1 MAEAGGQES
10 VSSTEDMRGTAK
22 RPTAFLSYARADQT
36 QATKLAKAL
45 EGAGLDVWW
54 DALIEGGAAFA
65 KSIEA
70 ALESCDA
77 VVVVWSRTSV
87 ASDWVLDEAAKGR
100 DLRKLVP
107 ISLDGTLP
115 PLGFRQYH
123 SIDLSG
129 WQGHS
134 AAAEIVAVVR
144 GIAAAASQAGH
155 RPRAAASAQTSAH
168 AITRRGVLVAAVGTA
183 LAGAAGIV
191 TWQQGLIGSRRAA
204 SSNSVAV
211 LPFRNLSGDESQA
224 YFSDGLSEELR
235 ATLARN
241 AHLLVMAQASSATFR
256 DRKDDAVTIAAKL
269 GVAYLLDG
277 SVRRSGDIVRV
288 AADLIDGLTGFSR
301 WSQIFERAM
310 HDIFAVQSEIASTVA
325 AALVAQIM
333 PGGEPSG
340 GDAPTASGGT
350 TNFAAYDAYLR
361 GRALY
366 DLSVDEAS
374 ERAAL
379 AQFDAAI
386 AADPNYAAAHA
397 ARARSL
403 TVIANQYGQVGQ
415 LAGFYDAAIAS
426 AQRAIAIA
434 PDLADAHST
443 LGFTLFQG
451 RLDARA
457 AREPFERSRQLGAG
471 EATVMA
477 RYAQY
482 SARTGRQ
489 REAAEAIQRALLLDP
504 LNPLIHRAAGS
515 IEYAARNYDASI
527 PPVRKALELNPGV
540 SRANA
545 AIGDALLMLGRLQNA
560 RAAYAAEPVADFR
573 LTGAAIVEHR
583 LGNAAAARAAMAKLV
598 ADLGDRVL
606 YQQAQI
612 LAQWGDR
619 DASIARLE
627 RALEVGDSG
636 LIYAR
641 NDPLLDPLRND
652 PRFAQLLTSI
662 GFD

>member
-1 MAEAGGQES
+1 M
-10 VSSTEDMRGTAK
+10 SSTEDMRAGVK
-22 RPTAFLSYARADQT
+22 RLTAFLSYARADQA

-45 EGAGLDVWW
+45 EESGLDVWW
-54 DALIEGGAAFA
+54 DALMEGGAAFA

-77 VVVVWSRTSV
+77 VVVVWSKTSV
-87 ASDWVLDEAAKGR
+87 ASDWVLDEAVSGR

-107 ISLDGTLP
+107 VSLDGTLP

-123 SIDLSG
+123 SIDLSR
-129 WQGHS
+129 WQGNP
-134 AAAEIVAVVR
+134 AAAEIAGVVR
-144 GIAAAASQAGH
+144 GIAAAAGQAVDRSSTTAG
-155 RPRAAASAQTSAH
+155 AQDSAH
-168 AITRRGVLVAAVGTA
+168 AYTRRGVLVAAVGTA

-191 TWQQGLIGSRRAA
+191 TWQQGLFGSRRAA
-204 SSNSVAV
+204 AGNSVAV
-211 LPFRNLSGDESQA
+211 LPFANLSGDDSQA

-241 AHLLVMAQASSATFR
+241 ARLLVMAQASSAMFR
-256 DRKDDAVTIAAKL
+256 DHKDDAVTIATKL

-288 AADLIDGLTGFSR
+288 AADLIDGATGFSR
-301 WSQIFERAM
+301 WSQSFDRAM
-310 HDIFAVQSEIASTVA
+310 DDVFAVQSEIAITVA
-325 AALVAQIM
+325 NALVAQVT
-333 PGGEPSG
+333 PDGEPG
-340 GDAPTASGGT
+340 NGNALAASGGT
-350 TNFAAYDAYLR
+350 TNVAAYDAYLR

-366 DLSVDEAS
+366 GLSVDEAS

-386 AADPNYAAAHA
+386 AADPIYAAAHA

-403 TVIANQYGQVGQ
+403 TTMANQYGEVGQ
-415 LAGFYDAAIAS
+415 LAGLYDAAIAS
-426 AQRAIAIA
+426 AERAIAIA
-434 PDLADAHST
+434 PYLADAHST

-482 SARTGRQ
+482 SARTGRK
-489 REAAEAIQRALLLDP
+489 REAAEAMQRALLLDP

-515 IEYAARNYDASI
+515 IEYAARNYAAAI
-527 PPVRKALELNPGV
+527 PPVRRALELNPRM

-545 AIGDALLMLGRLQNA
+545 AIGDALLMLGRFEDA
-560 RAAYAAEPVADFR
+560 RAAYAAEPGDDFR

-583 LGNAAAARAAMAKLV
+583 LGDAAAARAAMMKLV
-598 ADLGDRVL
+598 ADQGDRVL

-612 LAQWGDR
+612 LAQWGDG
-619 DASIARLE
+619 DASIARLQ
-627 RALEVGDSG
+627 RALEIGDSG

-641 NDPLLDPLRND
+641 NDPLLDPLRGD
-652 PRFAQLLTSI
+652 PRFAQLLNGL